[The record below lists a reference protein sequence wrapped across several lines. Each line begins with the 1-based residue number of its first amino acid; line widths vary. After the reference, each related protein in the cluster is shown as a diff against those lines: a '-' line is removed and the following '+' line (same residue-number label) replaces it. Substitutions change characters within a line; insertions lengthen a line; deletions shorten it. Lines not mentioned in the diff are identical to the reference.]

1 MWQQELEKIIKLL
14 RFVNGAKKTDLAI
27 LRKFLLTERMS
38 KNLRKQI
45 SDLYES
51 HDQSHHEFLLKTA
64 KPN

>member
-14 RFVNGAKKTDLAI
+14 RFVNGAKKNDLAI
-27 LRKFLLTERMS
+27 LLNFLQKERMS

-45 SDLYES
+45 SDLY
-51 HDQSHHEFLLKTA
+51 QSHQQSHNEFLLKTA